1 MVYISSAALNASMR
15 SSILT
20 SQQQLADAQKEVSS
34 GTYADLGLTLGSTSG
49 QLLGLTAQADRLSAY
64 KTGNGLAASR
74 LTSTAAIL
82 TSLQTTA
89 TTFMKILTTDSTG
102 GGSTTGLQSTA
113 ASNLQALVGG
123 LNTTIDDQAIF
134 GGVNTATAPIA
145 PYTATSAGK
154 TAIDNAF
161 TATFGVSQTDPGAAS
176 ITASQMSDF
185 LTTSFAGLYSPA
197 SYAANWS
204 TATDATQTSEIAP
217 GQTVTSSVSAN
228 EAAMRQLTQAYTMVA
243 EFTGPQSPLS
253 ADAQQAVIKN
263 SIAVVSLAMS
273 GLTNI
278 QATVGGAQNAIT
290 DANTLISAQSTML
303 AGRTSDLHDSDAY
316 ALNTKITELQTQ
328 LQASYELTA
337 ALKKLSLTDYF
348 SA

>member
-1 MVYISSAALNASMR
+1 MYISSAALHASMR

-64 KTGNGLAASR
+64 TTGNNLAGTRLAS
-74 LTSTAAIL
+74 TVTAL

-89 TTFMKILTTDSTG
+89 TTFMKMLTTDSTG
-102 GGSTTGLQSTA
+102 GGSTTGLPGSA
-113 ASNLQALVGG
+113 ASNLQALVAG
-123 LNTTIDDQAIF
+123 LNTTVNDQAIF
-134 GGVNTATAPIA
+134 GGLNTATSPIA

-154 TAIDNAF
+154 TAIDIAF
-161 TATFGVSQTDPGAAS
+161 AATFGFAQTDPAASS
-176 ITASQMSDF
+176 ITADQMSSF
-185 LTTSFAGLYSPA
+185 LTTTFADLYNPA

-204 TATDATQTSEIAP
+204 TATDATQTTEITP

-228 EAAMRQLTQAYTMVA
+228 ETAMRQLTQAYTMVA
-243 EFTGPQSPLS
+243 EFTGAQSPLS
-253 ADAQQAVIKN
+253 AAAQQAVMKN
-263 SIAVVSLAMS
+263 AIAVTSLGMT
-273 GLTNI
+273 GLTDI
-278 QATVGGAQNAIT
+278 QAAVGVQQNAIT
-290 DANTLISAQSTML
+290 TSTTLISAQATML
-303 AGRTSDLHDSDAY
+303 AGRTSELHDSDTY
-316 ALNTKITELQTQ
+316 AINTKISSLQTQ
-328 LQASYELTA
+328 LQASFELTA